1 MESMTCAGKKIST
14 GPSHGVA
21 VAARDVLHGFPNI
34 ILPAPAKVVGG
45 TPLRKTMSDPMG
57 FGELKELDRT
67 LDEDMMMSSA
77 VLDGAL
83 DAIYSKF
90 DLGNPD
96 DLASLYGVSPGAPD
110 VRDVRVPAQTGTG
123 TGSGNGS
130 GDSNPKIDGKDR
142 QAETTSK
149 AVGKRG
155 RTLNQ
160 AEVQRRYRER
170 KKNRLLDLE
179 KQVEDLREKVKE
191 LERENARRGD
201 GSDVKEAFGSGNSTP
216 PDAATTT
223 EGERSSDDDTTTLPL
238 PFAVAPA
245 DGDPE
250 FTERVLREDAA
261 RRSRDSKGPKSD
273 SADCSG
279 CEGHLT
285 FIIEASEALKR
296 GVDGPSATGKFKN
309 YTEAE
314 IWWGGVTEVYNKAVR
329 NIRDLVDVGASDSN
343 LRGAID
349 AISNVVSVARESR
362 SELAVISTVT
372 RTVSMME
379 KDLASKGVDLRAACR
394 TSCALLAKSVVD
406 ASMQSQ
412 NTEEVL
418 TKLQNELPPKD
429 LKIIVGWFE
438 SYMEEFLKIGK
449 VRHDTI
455 AKYERTKL
463 TADEPHTV
471 YGIPASEVTK
481 EEGPYAEDSRMIMD
495 SLRKEMLMYNDGIQ
509 DLLQQLPVRSAAQL
523 YLSAFPSAPDPLS
536 LALELKKK
544 LRPESKATSE

>member
-1 MESMTCAGKKIST
+1 
-14 GPSHGVA
+14 
-21 VAARDVLHGFPNI
+21 
-34 ILPAPAKVVGG
+34 
-45 TPLRKTMSDPMG
+45 MSDPMG
-57 FGELKELDRT
+57 FGELGELNRT
-67 LDEDMMMSSA
+67 LDEDMMLNSA

-83 DAIYSKF
+83 DAIYSKV

-96 DLASLYGVSPGAPD
+96 DLASLYGISPGAPN
-110 VRDVRVPAQTGTG
+110 VHDVRVPAQTGTG
-123 TGSGNGS
+123 TGTGS
-130 GDSNPKIDGKDR
+130 GASNPKIDGKDR

-155 RTLNQ
+155 RANLNQ
-160 AEVQRRYRER
+160 AEVQKRYRER
-170 KKNRLLDLE
+170 KKNRMLDLE

-191 LERENARRGD
+191 LEREKARGGD
-201 GSDVKEAFGSGNSTP
+201 GSDLKEAFGSGDSTP

-223 EGERSSDDDTTTLPL
+223 EGGRSSDDDTTTLL
-238 PFAVAPA
+238 RPFAVVQG

-250 FTERVLREDAA
+250 FTERMLREDAA
-261 RRSRDSKGPKSD
+261 RRSRDSEGLKSD
-273 SADCSG
+273 SGDGSG

-285 FIIEASEALKR
+285 FIIEAAEALKR

-329 NIRDLVDVGASDSN
+329 NIRDLVDMGANDSD
-343 LRGAID
+343 LRSAID

-362 SELAVISTVT
+362 SELAVISTLG
-372 RTVSMME
+372 RTTESMQ
-379 KDLASKGVDLRAACR
+379 KDAASKGLDLRAACR

-412 NTEEVL
+412 NTQEVL

-429 LKIIVGWFE
+429 LKIIVNWYE
-438 SYMEEFLKIGK
+438 SYFEELMKIGV
-449 VRHDTI
+449 VRFKMI
-455 AKYERTKL
+455 QKYEHTKL
-463 TADEPHTV
+463 TADEPHTL
-471 YGIPASEVTK
+471 YGIPALEVTK
-481 EEGPYAEDSRMIMD
+481 EEGPYAEDSRMLMD
-495 SLRKEMLMYNDGIQ
+495 SLRKEMLMYKDGVQ

-536 LALELKKK
+536 LSYELK
-544 LRPESKATSE
+544 RSCGVESKATSVVTSE

>member
-1 MESMTCAGKKIST
+1 MTTFSHHSPPPPAG
-14 GPSHGVA
+14 
-21 VAARDVLHGFPNI
+21 
-34 ILPAPAKVVGG
+34 GG
-45 TPLRKTMSDPMG
+45 TPLRKTMSDPIG
-57 FGELKELDRT
+57 FGELGELGRT
-67 LDEDMMMSSA
+67 LDEDMMMNSA
-77 VLDGAL
+77 VFDGAL

-412 NTEEVL
+412 NTQEVL

-429 LKIIVGWFE
+429 LEIIVDWFE
-438 SYMEEFLKIGK
+438 SYTEEFQRIGM
-449 VRHDTI
+449 VRYSMI
-455 AKYERTKL
+455 QKYEHTKL
-463 TADEPHTV
+463 TTDVPHTV

-481 EEGPYAEDSRMIMD
+481 EEGPYAEDSRVIMD
-495 SLRKEMLMYNDGIQ
+495 SLRKEMLMYKDGIQ

>member
-1 MESMTCAGKKIST
+1 
-14 GPSHGVA
+14 
-21 VAARDVLHGFPNI
+21 
-34 ILPAPAKVVGG
+34 
-45 TPLRKTMSDPMG
+45 MSDPMG
-57 FGELKELDRT
+57 FGELGELNRT
-67 LDEDMMMSSA
+67 LDEDMMLNSA

-83 DAIYSKF
+83 DAIYSKV

-96 DLASLYGVSPGAPD
+96 DLASLYGISPGAPN
-110 VRDVRVPAQTGTG
+110 VHDVRVPAQTGTG
-123 TGSGNGS
+123 TGTGS
-130 GDSNPKIDGKDR
+130 GASNPKIDGKDR

-155 RTLNQ
+155 RANLNQ
-160 AEVQRRYRER
+160 AEVQKRYRER
-170 KKNRLLDLE
+170 KKNRMLDLE

-191 LERENARRGD
+191 LEREKARGGD
-201 GSDVKEAFGSGNSTP
+201 GSDLKEAFGSGDSTP

-223 EGERSSDDDTTTLPL
+223 EGGRSSDDDTTTLL
-238 PFAVAPA
+238 RPFAVVPG

-250 FTERVLREDAA
+250 FTERMLREDAA
-261 RRSRDSKGPKSD
+261 RRSRDSEGLKSD
-273 SADCSG
+273 SGDGSG

-285 FIIEASEALKR
+285 FIIEAAQALKR

-329 NIRDLVDVGASDSN
+329 NIRDLVDMGANDSD
-343 LRGAID
+343 LRSAID

-362 SELAVISTVT
+362 SELAVISTLG
-372 RTVSMME
+372 RTTENME
-379 KDLASKGVDLRAACR
+379 KDAASKGLDLRAACR

-412 NTEEVL
+412 NTQEVL

-429 LKIIVGWFE
+429 LKIIVNWYE
-438 SYMEEFLKIGK
+438 SYFEELMKIGT
-449 VRHDTI
+449 VRFKMI
-455 AKYERTKL
+455 QKYEHTKL
-463 TADEPHTV
+463 TADEPHTL
-471 YGIPASEVTK
+471 YGIPALEVTK
-481 EEGPYAEDSRMIMD
+481 EEGPYAEDSRMLMD
-495 SLRKEMLMYNDGIQ
+495 SLRKEMLMYKDGVQ

-536 LALELKKK
+536 LSYELK
-544 LRPESKATSE
+544 RSYGVESKATSVVTSE

>member
-1 MESMTCAGKKIST
+1 MCATCGSRRRP
-14 GPSHGVA
+14 GPG
-21 VAARDVLHGFPNI
+21 P
-34 ILPAPAKVVGG
+34 
-45 TPLRKTMSDPMG
+45 
-57 FGELKELDRT
+57 
-67 LDEDMMMSSA
+67 
-77 VLDGAL
+77 
-83 DAIYSKF
+83 
-90 DLGNPD
+90 
-96 DLASLYGVSPGAPD
+96 
-110 VRDVRVPAQTGTG
+110 
-123 TGSGNGS
+123 GSGNGS
-130 GDSNPKIDGKDR
+130 GDSNPKTDGKDR

-201 GSDVKEAFGSGNSTP
+201 GSDVKEASGSGNSTP

-223 EGERSSDDDTTTLPL
+223 EGERSSDDDTTTLL
-238 PFAVAPA
+238 RPFAVAPA

-261 RRSRDSKGPKSD
+261 RRSRDSKGPKTD

-362 SELAVISTVT
+362 SELAVIST
-372 RTVSMME
+372 M
-379 KDLASKGVDLRAACR
+379 LRE
-394 TSCALLAKSVVD
+394 
-406 ASMQSQ
+406 QS
-412 NTEEVL
+412 E
-418 TKLQNELPPKD
+418 
-429 LKIIVGWFE
+429 
-438 SYMEEFLKIGK
+438 
-449 VRHDTI
+449 
-455 AKYERTKL
+455 
-463 TADEPHTV
+463 
-471 YGIPASEVTK
+471 
-481 EEGPYAEDSRMIMD
+481 
-495 SLRKEMLMYNDGIQ
+495 
-509 DLLQQLPVRSAAQL
+509 
-523 YLSAFPSAPDPLS
+523 
-536 LALELKKK
+536 
-544 LRPESKATSE
+544 

>member
-1 MESMTCAGKKIST
+1 
-14 GPSHGVA
+14 
-21 VAARDVLHGFPNI
+21 
-34 ILPAPAKVVGG
+34 
-45 TPLRKTMSDPMG
+45 MSDPIG
-57 FGELKELDRT
+57 FGELGELGRT
-67 LDEDMMMSSA
+67 LDEDMMMNSA
-77 VLDGAL
+77 VFDGAL

-123 TGSGNGS
+123 TGSGDGS
-130 GDSNPKIDGKDR
+130 GDGSGASNPKIDGKDR

-155 RTLNQ
+155 RANLNQ
-160 AEVQRRYRER
+160 AEVQKRYRER
-170 KKNRLLDLE
+170 KKNRMLDLE

-191 LERENARRGD
+191 LEREKARRGD
-201 GSDVKEAFGSGNSTP
+201 GTDLKEASGSGNSTP

-223 EGERSSDDDTTTLPL
+223 TEGGRSSDDDTTTLL
-238 PFAVAPA
+238 RPFAVAPG

-250 FTERVLREDAA
+250 FTERMLREDAA
-261 RRSRDSKGPKSD
+261 RRSRDSKGLKTD
-273 SADCSG
+273 SGDGSG

-285 FIIEASEALKR
+285 FIIEAAEALKR

-309 YTEAE
+309 YAEAE

-329 NIRDLVDVGASDSN
+329 NIRDLVDVGANDSD

-362 SELAVISTVT
+362 SELAVISTLG
-372 RTVSMME
+372 RTTDYFE
-379 KDLASKGVDLRAACR
+379 KGMASKGLDIRAACR

-412 NTEEVL
+412 NTQEVL
-418 TKLQNELPPKD
+418 AKLQNELPPKD
-429 LKIIVGWFE
+429 LEIIVNWYE
-438 SYMEEFLKIGK
+438 SYIEELMKIGA
-449 VRHDTI
+449 VRFKMI
-455 AKYERTKL
+455 QKYERTKL
-463 TADEPHTV
+463 TADEPHTL
-471 YGIPASEVTK
+471 YGIPALEVTK
-481 EEGPYAEDSRMIMD
+481 EEGPYAEDSRMLMD
-495 SLRKEMLMYNDGIQ
+495 SLRKEMLMYKDGVQ

-536 LALELKKK
+536 LSYELKKK
-544 LRPESKATSE
+544 LRPESKATSVITSE

>member
-1 MESMTCAGKKIST
+1 MTCAGKKIST

-160 AEVQRRYRER
+160 AEVQKRYRER
-170 KKNRLLDLE
+170 KKNRMLDLE

-191 LERENARRGD
+191 LEREKARRGD
-201 GSDVKEAFGSGNSTP
+201 RTDLKEASGSGNSTP
-216 PDAATTT
+216 PTRPPPPPKAGGARTTT
-223 EGERSSDDDTTTLPL
+223 PPHFCGRSPS
-238 PFAVAPA
+238 
-245 DGDPE
+245 
-250 FTERVLREDAA
+250 
-261 RRSRDSKGPKSD
+261 RR
-273 SADCSG
+273 
-279 CEGHLT
+279 
-285 FIIEASEALKR
+285 
-296 GVDGPSATGKFKN
+296 ATGIPSSPN
-309 YTEAE
+309 ECSARTPRGEA
-314 IWWGGVTEVYNKAVR
+314 G
-329 NIRDLVDVGASDSN
+329 IRRD
-343 LRGAID
+343 
-349 AISNVVSVARESR
+349 
-362 SELAVISTVT
+362 
-372 RTVSMME
+372 
-379 KDLASKGVDLRAACR
+379 
-394 TSCALLAKSVVD
+394 
-406 ASMQSQ
+406 
-412 NTEEVL
+412 
-418 TKLQNELPPKD
+418 
-429 LKIIVGWFE
+429 
-438 SYMEEFLKIGK
+438 
-449 VRHDTI
+449 
-455 AKYERTKL
+455 
-463 TADEPHTV
+463 
-471 YGIPASEVTK
+471 
-481 EEGPYAEDSRMIMD
+481 
-495 SLRKEMLMYNDGIQ
+495 
-509 DLLQQLPVRSAAQL
+509 
-523 YLSAFPSAPDPLS
+523 
-536 LALELKKK
+536 
-544 LRPESKATSE
+544 

>member
-1 MESMTCAGKKIST
+1 
-14 GPSHGVA
+14 
-21 VAARDVLHGFPNI
+21 
-34 ILPAPAKVVGG
+34 
-45 TPLRKTMSDPMG
+45 MSDPIG
-57 FGELKELDRT
+57 FGEFGELDRT
-67 LDEDMMMSSA
+67 LDEDMMMNGA

-110 VRDVRVPAQTGTG
+110 VRDVRVPAQTGTRTG
-123 TGSGNGS
+123 TVTVTGSGDGS
-130 GDSNPKIDGKDR
+130 GASNPKIDGK
-142 QAETTSK
+142 AETTSK

-155 RTLNQ
+155 RANLNQ
-160 AEVQRRYRER
+160 AEVQKRYRER
-170 KKNRLLDLE
+170 KKNRMLDLE

-191 LERENARRGD
+191 LEREKARRGD
-201 GSDVKEAFGSGNSTP
+201 GSDLKEASGSGNSTP
-216 PDAATTT
+216 PDAATTAT
-223 EGERSSDDDTTTLPL
+223 EGGRSSNDDTTTLL
-238 PFAVAPA
+238 RPFAVAPG

-250 FTERVLREDAA
+250 FTERMLREDAA
-261 RRSRDSKGPKSD
+261 RRSRDAEGLKTDIGD
-273 SADCSG
+273 GSG

-329 NIRDLVDVGASDSN
+329 NIRDLVDVGANDSN

-362 SELAVISTVT
+362 SELAVISTMT
-372 RTVSMME
+372 RSAENMD
-379 KDLASKGVDLRAACR
+379 KDLASKGLDLRAACR

-412 NTEEVL
+412 NTQEVL
-418 TKLQNELPPKD
+418 TKLQNELPPRD
-429 LKIIVGWFE
+429 LETIVDWFE
-438 SYMEEFLKIGK
+438 SYTEEFQRIGM
-449 VRHDTI
+449 VRYSMI
-455 AKYERTKL
+455 QKYEHTKL

-481 EEGPYAEDSRMIMD
+481 EEGPYVEDSRVIMD
-495 SLRKEMLMYNDGIQ
+495 SLRKEMLMYKDGIQ

>member
-1 MESMTCAGKKIST
+1 MTTFSHHSPPPPAG
-14 GPSHGVA
+14 
-21 VAARDVLHGFPNI
+21 
-34 ILPAPAKVVGG
+34 GG
-45 TPLRKTMSDPMG
+45 TPLRKTMSDPIG
-57 FGELKELDRT
+57 FGELGELGRT
-67 LDEDMMMSSA
+67 LDEDMMMNSA
-77 VLDGAL
+77 VFDGAL

-123 TGSGNGS
+123 TGTGTVTGS
-130 GDSNPKIDGKDR
+130 GDGSGASNPKIDGK
-142 QAETTSK
+142 AETTST

-155 RTLNQ
+155 RANLNQ
-160 AEVQRRYRER
+160 AEVQKRYRER
-170 KKNRLLDLE
+170 KKNRMLDLE
-179 KQVEDLREKVKE
+179 KQVKDLREKVKE
-191 LERENARRGD
+191 LEREKARRGD
-201 GSDVKEAFGSGNSTP
+201 GTDLKEASGSGNSTP

-223 EGERSSDDDTTTLPL
+223 TEGGRSSDDDTTTLL
-238 PFAVAPA
+238 RPFAVAPG

-250 FTERVLREDAA
+250 FTERMLREDAA
-261 RRSRDSKGPKSD
+261 RRSRDSKGLKTD
-273 SADCSG
+273 SGDGSG

-329 NIRDLVDVGASDSN
+329 NIRDLVDVGANDSN

-362 SELAVISTVT
+362 SELAVISTMT
-372 RTVSMME
+372 RSAENME
-379 KDLASKGVDLRAACR
+379 KDLASKGLDLRAACR

-412 NTEEVL
+412 NTQEVL

-429 LKIIVGWFE
+429 LEIIVDWFE
-438 SYMEEFLKIGK
+438 SYTEEFQRIGM
-449 VRHDTI
+449 VRYSMI
-455 AKYERTKL
+455 QKYEHTKL
-463 TADEPHTV
+463 TADVPHTV

-481 EEGPYAEDSRMIMD
+481 EEGPYAEDSRVIMD
-495 SLRKEMLMYNDGIQ
+495 SLRKEMLMYKDGIQ